1 MATNG
6 AAVLSFGARLFVK
19 DPITDTL
26 ILVGGLTDF
35 NGPQVSRG
43 EIETTTLES
52 SAKEY
57 ALDLKDYGTFTS
69 TMQTR
74 MGDPAQKLLL
84 DNMDTTDVLSF
95 ELTLPDDGFG
105 NGEVRIAFDARVQ
118 SFPIQGSQGA
128 VITTSLTLRITG
140 DVEFIYPQTT
150 P

>member
-6 AAVLSFGARLFVK
+6 AAVLSFGARLWVN
-19 DPITDTL
+19 DPATDTL

-52 SAKEY
+52 EAKEY

-74 MGDPAQKLLL
+74 MGDPAQQLLL
-84 DNMDTTDVLSF
+84 ANMDGTEALSF

-105 NGEVRIAFDARVQ
+105 NGEVKIAFNARVQ
-118 SFPIQGSQGA
+118 SFPIQGAQGS

-140 DVEFIYPQTT
+140 DVTFTQPTVT